1 MKAPVLFNLKSKP
14 HKNNKTGNK
23 TIYLLVLYSPI
34 NNQAYSKSCEIKQ
47 LKGEK
52 KMKKGWF
59 ILASIIL
66 IVTVL
71 SACGNNGTSKVSNNT
86 TNKQTTGE
94 SSLDKEN
101 KELTVYTALEDDQ
114 IKEYLKSF
122 NAKYPDVKLNI
133 VRDST
138 GIITA
143 KLLAEKENP
152 QADVIWGVA
161 ATSLLVLDQNNM
173 LEPYTPV
180 GVERIQE
187 EFKDSNENTH
197 WVGIDAWETAVIVNT
212 IEMEKKGLAIP
223 QSYEDLIKPEYKGL
237 ITMPNP
243 ASSGT
248 GFLTVSGLQQLL
260 GTDKAWEYLDKL
272 HDNIGIYTHSGSKPA
287 KLAGTGEYPIGI
299 SFGYRGIKEKNDGS
313 PVEVIFPT
321 EGSGYD
327 VEANAL
333 VKKATIKQVA
343 QDFLNWAIS
352 DEAMAEY
359 KKNFAILALKDDTG
373 VIPDG
378 YSKNPVEQLIKY
390 DLQEAA
396 KQRDNVLAEWSA
408 RYDSK
413 SEPKS

>member
-1 MKAPVLFNLKSKP
+1 MKRNWF
-14 HKNNKTGNK
+14 
-23 TIYLLVLYSPI
+23 LLMSML
-34 NNQAYSKSCEIKQ
+34 
-47 LKGEK
+47 
-52 KMKKGWF
+52 
-59 ILASIIL
+59 IIL
-66 IVTVL
+66 TVL
-71 SACGNNGTSKVSNNT
+71 SACGSNGSANT
-86 TNKQTTGE
+86 EADNPSGNTAAAGAGLDTE
-94 SSLDKEN
+94 S

-122 NAKYPDVKLNI
+122 NEKYPDIKLNI

-143 KLLAEKENP
+143 KLLAEKDNP
-152 QADVIWGVA
+152 QADVVWGVA
-161 ATSLLVLDQNNM
+161 ATSLLVLDQNGM
-173 LEPYTPV
+173 LEPYSPV
-180 GVERIQE
+180 GIDRIQDD
-187 EFKDSNENTH
+187 FKDSSSPAH
-197 WVGIDAWETAVIVNT
+197 WVGIDAWETAITANT
-212 IEMEKKGLAIP
+212 VELEKKGLAVP

-260 GTDKAWEYLDKL
+260 GADQAWEYLDKL
-272 HDNIGIYTHSGSKPA
+272 HENIGIYTHSGSKPA
-287 KLAGTGEYPIGI
+287 KMAGTGEYPIGI

-313 PVEVIFPT
+313 PVEVVFPA
-321 EGSGYD
+321 EGSGWD

-333 VKKATIKQVA
+333 MKKATIKKA
-343 QDFLNWAIS
+343 AKDFLDWAIT

-359 KKNFAILALKDDTG
+359 SKNYPIVAVKGDSG

-378 YSKNPVEQLIKY
+378 YTKNPVEQLIEY

-396 KQRDNVLAEWSA
+396 KDRDNVLNEWSA